1 MYKKAHLCQ
10 FVNFGDKA
18 NIYNMR
24 YRIVKEEENKA
35 KEFQQE
41 RINAF
46 DGLEARIDDI
56 KKLLRQ
62 AKIETIKT
70 YRDQPKTYAVIKPTD
85 LIGDFLKDI
94 ETLLEK

>member
-1 MYKKAHLCQ
+1 MYNYKLTEQ
-10 FVNFGDKA
+10 D
-18 NIYNMR
+18 
-24 YRIVKEEENKA
+24 NKA
-35 KEFQQE
+35 TKFQEE

-46 DGLEARIDDI
+46 SGLEDRIDNI

-70 YRDQPKTYAVIKPTD
+70 YREQPDTFAVVKPTD
-85 LIGDFLKDI
+85 LIGEFLKDI